1 MSVLYDAGAL
11 IAVEG
16 NDRRIWAE
24 HRVRL
29 EMGSVAL
36 TTAPVIAQASRTPRQ
51 VQLRRFLRG
60 CDVVA
65 FAADQAHEVG
75 ALLGRAGTS
84 DVVDAHV
91 ALAAATTATVVTS
104 DPGDIGILAHH
115 LAAPIRIRTV

>member
-1 MSVLYDAGAL
+1 M
-11 IAVEG
+11 
-16 NDRRIWAE
+16 
-24 HRVRL
+24 
-29 EMGSVAL
+29 
-36 TTAPVIAQASRTPRQ
+36 
-51 VQLRRFLRG
+51 
-60 CDVVA
+60 A

-91 ALAAATTATVVTS
+91 ALAAAATTATVVTS